1 MIRQSLICLTLLV
14 FSSSLLAAPQLEK
27 TVLENNSSEKI
38 EVIDD
43 DGITHTFDQPVQR
56 IVSLM
61 PHATELLFEVG
72 AGDQVVGAVKY
83 SDYPEAAKK
92 IPRVGGYSAL
102 NIEAIVALKP
112 DLLIA
117 WPEGN
122 RNRELDRLKALGLP
136 ILVSDPR
143 EFNDIA
149 NALTMYGKVTGKVPE
164 AEKAVAAFNKK
175 LNYLRTTYSIEEN
188 SEQERVSVFYQV
200 WNSPLMTQNGNTF
213 ISRAIEVCGG
223 TNIFADLPMTN
234 PQVSIESILVQDPQV
249 IVASGM
255 GQARPEWLDD
265 WRQYKTLQAVQKNQ
279 LYHILP
285 ELFQRPTSRFLTG
298 TQQLCEAM
306 QEARDKAL

>member
-1 MIRQSLICLTLLV
+1 MRDTFSFVLTLLGV
-14 FSSSLLAAPQLEK
+14 FLSINVCASSIS
-27 TVLENNSSEKI
+27 I
-38 EVIDD
+38 IDD
-43 DGITHTFDQPVQR
+43 EGIEHTFDQPLQR

-72 AGDQVVGAVKY
+72 AGDHVVGAVQY

-143 EFNDIA
+143 EFKDIA
-149 NALTMYGKVTGKVPE
+149 NALFIYGKITDNNE
-164 AEKAVAAFNKK
+164 QAAKAIETFNKK
-175 LNYLRTTYSIEEN
+175 LTYLRNTY
-188 SEQERVSVFYQV
+188 SEQEKVSVFYQV
-200 WNSPLMTQNGNTF
+200 WNAPLMTQNGNTF

-223 TNIFADLPMTN
+223 INIFSDLPMTN
-234 PQVSIESILVQDPQV
+234 PQVSIESILIQDPQV

-265 WRQYKTLQAVQKNQ
+265 WRQYKTLQAVEANQ
-279 LYHILP
+279 LYHIAP
-285 ELFQRPTSRFLTG
+285 ELFQRPTVRFLLG
-298 TQQLCEAM
+298 TEQLCEAM
-306 QEARDKAL
+306 QKARESKE

>member
-1 MIRQSLICLTLLV
+1 MQKKWQKKSPLALLITFSLVISLV
-14 FSSSLLAAPQLEK
+14 ASFSVQALPI
-27 TVLENNSSEKI
+27 TV
-38 EVIDD
+38 VD
-43 DGITHTFDQPVQR
+43 DGGIKHVFDGPVTR

-83 SDYPEAAKK
+83 SDYPEAAKD

-102 NIEAIVALKP
+102 NIEAIVALQP

-149 NALTMYGKVTGKVPE
+149 NALTLYGKVTGKE
-164 AEKAVAAFNKK
+164 AQAKIALVAFNEK
-175 LNYLRTTYSIEEN
+175 LNYLRDTYSA
-188 SEQERVSVFYQV
+188 QEKVSVFYQV

-223 TNIFADLPMTN
+223 ENIFADLPMTN

-285 ELFQRPTSRFLTG
+285 ELFQRPTSRFLVG

-306 QEARDKAL
+306 QKARQGSLTVEK

>member
-1 MIRQSLICLTLLV
+1 MYHFIVCITGLLLSLNALALPSA
-14 FSSSLLAAPQLEK
+14 SSPSIK
-27 TVLENNSSEKI
+27 
-38 EVIDD
+38 VIDD
-43 DGITHTFDQPVQR
+43 DGITHTFEQPVTR

-72 AGDQVVGAVKY
+72 AGDHVVGAVQY

-102 NIEAIVALKP
+102 NIEAIVALEP

-122 RNRELDRLKALGLP
+122 RNRELERLKALGLP

-143 EFNDIA
+143 EFKDIA
-149 NALTMYGKVTGKVPE
+149 NALTVYGKITGKE
-164 AEKAVAAFNKK
+164 SQAAIALGKFNKK
-175 LNYLRTTYSIEEN
+175 LTYLLNKYSK
-188 SEQERVSVFYQV
+188 QEKISVFYQV
-200 WNSPLMTQNGNTF
+200 WNAPLMTQNGNTF
-213 ISRAIEVCGG
+213 ISRAIELCGG
-223 TNIFADLPMTN
+223 NNIFSALPMTN

-265 WRQYKTLQAVQKNQ
+265 WKQYTTLQAVKKNN
-279 LYHILP
+279 LFHILP
-285 ELFQRPTSRFLTG
+285 ELFQRPTSRFLIG
-298 TQQLCEAM
+298 TEQLCRAM
-306 QEARDKAL
+306 EKARHS

>member
-1 MIRQSLICLTLLV
+1 MVFLLV
-14 FSSSLLAAPQLEK
+14 RLMSFLVAVALSVSVYSLSEQDSALE
-27 TVLENNSSEKI
+27 SEPKPI
-38 EVIDD
+38 IVIDD
-43 DGITHTFDQPVQR
+43 DEQKHVFEQPVTR

-72 AGDQVVGAVKY
+72 AGKNIVGAVQY
-83 SDYPEAAKK
+83 SDYPEAAKS

-102 NIEAIVALKP
+102 NIEAIVALEP

-143 EFNDIA
+143 EFDDIA
-149 NALTMYGKVTGKVPE
+149 NALTMYGKVTGKE
-164 AEKAVAAFNKK
+164 QQAARAVTAFNKK
-175 LNYLRTTYSIEEN
+175 LARLRQTYSQQKE
-188 SEQERVSVFYQV
+188 VSVFYQV

-223 TNIFADLPMTN
+223 RNIFSDLPMTN

-285 ELFQRPTSRFLTG
+285 ELFQRPTSRFLVG
-298 TQQLCEAM
+298 TEQLCEAM
-306 QEARDKAL
+306 EQARN

>member
-1 MIRQSLICLTLLV
+1 MIKQSLICLTLLI
-14 FSSSLLAAPQLEK
+14 FSSSLLADAGFK
-27 TVLENNSSEKI
+27 KI

-43 DGITHTFDQPVQR
+43 DGIIHTFDQPVQR

-72 AGDQVVGAVKY
+72 AGDRVVGAVKY
-83 SDYPEAAKK
+83 SDYPEAAKE
-92 IPRVGGYSAL
+92 ISRVGGYSAL

-188 SEQERVSVFYQV
+188 SAQQQISVFYQV

-223 TNIFADLPMTN
+223 VNIFADLPMTN

-306 QEARDKAL
+306 QEARDNAR

>member
-1 MIRQSLICLTLLV
+1 MWQELWKKPSLVLAFKA
-14 FSSSLLAAPQLEK
+14 FSFAIGLIISLGIQASAI
-27 TVLENNSSEKI
+27 TV
-38 EVIDD
+38 VDD
-43 DGITHTFDQPVQR
+43 DGIEHVFEQPVKR

-83 SDYPEAAKK
+83 SDYPEAAKS

-102 NIEAIVALKP
+102 NIEAIVALQP
-112 DLLIA
+112 ELLIA

-136 ILVSDPR
+136 IFVSNPR
-143 EFNDIA
+143 EFKDIA
-149 NALTMYGKVTGKVPE
+149 NALTLYGKITGKEPQ
-164 AEKAVAAFNKK
+164 AEKALSAFNKK
-175 LNYLRTTYSIEEN
+175 LNYLRSTYSIEEN
-188 SEQERVSVFYQV
+188 NELEKVSVFYQV
-200 WNSPLMTQNGNTF
+200 WDSPLMTQNGNTF
-213 ISRAIEVCGG
+213 ISRAIEICGG
-223 TNIFADLPMTN
+223 ENIFADLPMTN

-265 WRQYKTLQAVQKNQ
+265 WRQYKTLQSVQKNQ

-285 ELFQRPTSRFLTG
+285 ELFQRPTSRFLVG
-298 TQQLCEAM
+298 TEQLCKAM
-306 QEARDKAL
+306 QNARKKN

>member
-1 MIRQSLICLTLLV
+1 MFLNNWVFMYRFIMCISGLFLSLNILALPL
-14 FSSSLLAAPQLEK
+14 SSSIK
-27 TVLENNSSEKI
+27 
-38 EVIDD
+38 VIDD
-43 DGITHTFDQPVQR
+43 DGITHTFDQPVKR

-72 AGDQVVGAVKY
+72 AGDHVVGAVQY

-102 NIEAIVALKP
+102 NIEAIVALEP

-122 RNRELDRLKALGLP
+122 RNRELERLKALGLP

-143 EFNDIA
+143 EFKDIA
-149 NALTMYGKVTGKVPE
+149 NALTVYGKITGKE
-164 AEKAVAAFNKK
+164 SQAAIALGKFNKK
-175 LNYLRTTYSIEEN
+175 LAYLLNTYSK
-188 SEQERVSVFYQV
+188 QEKISVFYQV
-200 WNSPLMTQNGNTF
+200 WNAPLMTQNGNTF
-213 ISRAIEVCGG
+213 ISRAIELCGG
-223 TNIFADLPMTN
+223 NNIFSALPMTN

-265 WRQYKTLQAVQKNQ
+265 WRQYKTLQAVKKNN
-279 LYHILP
+279 LFHILP
-285 ELFQRPTSRFLTG
+285 ELFQRPTSRFLIG
-298 TQQLCEAM
+298 TEQLCQAM
-306 QEARDKAL
+306 EKARR

>member
-1 MIRQSLICLTLLV
+1 MVFLLV
-14 FSSSLLAAPQLEK
+14 RLMSFLVAVALSVSVYSLSEQDSALE
-27 TVLENNSSEKI
+27 SEPKPI
-38 EVIDD
+38 IVIDD
-43 DGITHTFDQPVQR
+43 DEQKHVFEQPVTR

-72 AGDQVVGAVKY
+72 AGKNIVGAVQY
-83 SDYPEAAKK
+83 SDYPEAAKS

-143 EFNDIA
+143 EFKDIA
-149 NALTMYGKVTGKVPE
+149 NALFIYGKITDNNE
-164 AEKAVAAFNKK
+164 QAAKAIETFNKK
-175 LNYLRTTYSIEEN
+175 LTYLRNTY
-188 SEQERVSVFYQV
+188 SEQEKVSVFYQV
-200 WNSPLMTQNGNTF
+200 WNAPLMTQNGNTF

-223 TNIFADLPMTN
+223 INIFSDLPMTN
-234 PQVSIESILVQDPQV
+234 PQVSIESILIQDPQV

-265 WRQYKTLQAVQKNQ
+265 WRQYKTLQAVEANQ
-279 LYHILP
+279 LYHIAP
-285 ELFQRPTSRFLTG
+285 ELFQRPTVRFLLG
-298 TQQLCEAM
+298 TEQLCEAM
-306 QEARDKAL
+306 QKARESKES

>member
-1 MIRQSLICLTLLV
+1 MLRFISLIAAII
-14 FSSSLLAAPQLEK
+14 FSVHSFSLPQNLEIK
-27 TVLENNSSEKI
+27 
-38 EVIDD
+38 VIDD
-43 DGITHTFDQPVQR
+43 DGIQHVFNQPVTR

-83 SDYPEAAKK
+83 SDYPEAAKS

-102 NIEAIVALKP
+102 NIEAIVALEP

-122 RNRELDRLKALGLP
+122 RNRELERLKALGLP

-143 EFNDIA
+143 EFKDIA
-149 NALTMYGKVTGKVPE
+149 NALVMYGKITGKDKE
-164 AEKAVAAFNKK
+164 AKIAVDEFNKK
-175 LNYLRTTYSIEEN
+175 LKYLSDTYSAQKE
-188 SEQERVSVFYQV
+188 VSVFYQV

-213 ISRAIEVCGG
+213 ISRAIELCGG
-223 TNIFADLPMTN
+223 NNIFSELPMTN

-265 WRQYKTLQAVQKNQ
+265 WRQYTTLQAVKKNN
-279 LYHILP
+279 LFHILP
-285 ELFQRPTSRFLTG
+285 ELFQRPTSRFLIG
-298 TQQLCEAM
+298 TEQLCQAM
-306 QEARDKAL
+306 EQSRH

>member
-1 MIRQSLICLTLLV
+1 MSYLNMNRLNMNRLKKNCNRTFIFPSIFLLL
-14 FSSSLLAAPQLEK
+14 FCHSLLAESLS
-27 TVLENNSSEKI
+27 TKI
-38 EVIDD
+38 DIIDD
-43 DGITHTFDQPVQR
+43 DGIHHTFDQPVTR

-61 PHATELLFEVG
+61 PHATELLFEIG
-72 AGDQVVGAVKY
+72 AGEQVIGAVQY

-102 NIEAIVALKP
+102 NIEAIVALQP

-136 ILVSDPR
+136 ILVSDPT
-143 EFNDIA
+143 ELEDISK
-149 NALTMYGKVTGKVPE
+149 ALKVYGQVTGRNKQ
-164 AEKAVAAFNKK
+164 ADKAVLAFNKK
-175 LNYLRTTYSIEEN
+175 LTYLRTTYS
-188 SEQERVSVFYQV
+188 QQKKVSVFYQV
-200 WNSPLMTQNGNTF
+200 WNAPLMTQNGNTF

-223 TNIFADLPMTN
+223 INIFADLPMTN

-265 WRQYKTLQAVQKNQ
+265 WRQYTSLQAVQKNQ
-279 LYHILP
+279 LFHILP
-285 ELFQRPTSRFLTG
+285 ELFQRPTSRFLIG
-298 TQQLCEAM
+298 TEQLCEAM
-306 QEARDKAL
+306 QQAR

>member
-1 MIRQSLICLTLLV
+1 MMLKIIHPWVILASVSLFTLLPKAV
-14 FSSSLLAAPQLEK
+14 AETTSAITLNEIIVVDDAGK
-27 TVLENNSSEKI
+27 T
-38 EVIDD
+38 
-43 DGITHTFDQPVQR
+43 HRFQQPVKR

-83 SDYPEAAKK
+83 SDYPEAAKA

-102 NIEAIVALKP
+102 NIEAIVALQP

-122 RNRELDRLKALGLP
+122 RTRELERLKALGLP

-143 EFNDIA
+143 EFTDIA
-149 NALTMYGKVTGKVPE
+149 NALKVYGAITGKNDQ
-164 AEKAVAAFNKK
+164 AKKAISEFNKK
-175 LNYLRTTYSIEEN
+175 YNFLRETYH
-188 SEQERVSVFYQV
+188 EQSRVSVFYQV

-213 ISRAIEVCGG
+213 ISRAIELCGG
-223 TNIFADLPMTN
+223 TNIYAELPMPN
-234 PQVSIESILVQDPQV
+234 PQVSIESILIKNPQV

-265 WRQYKTLQAVQKNQ
+265 WRQYKSLQAVEKNH

-285 ELFQRPTSRFLTG
+285 ELFQRPTSRFLIG
-298 TQQLCEAM
+298 TEQLCEAM
-306 QEARDKAL
+306 AKARR

>member
-1 MIRQSLICLTLLV
+1 MFRIISLIAGMFL
-14 FSSSLLAAPQLEK
+14 SIHLLASPLASNTRSDL
-27 TVLENNSSEKI
+27 NAKI
-38 EVIDD
+38 TVIDD
-43 DGITHTFDQPVQR
+43 DGIEHIFDQPVMR

-72 AGDQVVGAVKY
+72 AGDHVVGAVQY

-102 NIEAIVALKP
+102 NIEAIVALEP

-143 EFNDIA
+143 EFEDIA
-149 NALTMYGKVTGKVPE
+149 NALAIYGKVTGKD
-164 AEKAVAAFNKK
+164 AQAAIALADFKKK
-175 LNYLRTTYSIEEN
+175 LTYLRNTYSK
-188 SEQERVSVFYQV
+188 QKKVSVFYQV
-200 WNSPLMTQNGNTF
+200 WNAPLMTQNGNTF
-213 ISRAIEVCGG
+213 ISRAIELCGG
-223 TNIFADLPMTN
+223 NNIFADLPMTN
-234 PQVSIESILVQDPQV
+234 PQVSIESILVADPQL

-265 WRQYKTLQAVQKNQ
+265 WRVYKSLQAVQKNN
-279 LYHILP
+279 LFHILP
-285 ELFQRPTSRFLTG
+285 ELFQRPTSRFLIG
-298 TQQLCEAM
+298 TEQLCQAM
-306 QEARDKAL
+306 ARARD

>member
-1 MIRQSLICLTLLV
+1 MRDTFSFVLTLLGV
-14 FSSSLLAAPQLEK
+14 FLSINVCASSIS
-27 TVLENNSSEKI
+27 I
-38 EVIDD
+38 IDD
-43 DGITHTFDQPVQR
+43 EGIEHTFDQPLQR

-72 AGDQVVGAVKY
+72 AGDHVVGAVQY

-143 EFNDIA
+143 EFKDIA
-149 NALTMYGKVTGKVPE
+149 NALFIYGKITDNN
-164 AEKAVAAFNKK
+164 EKAAKAIETFNKK
-175 LNYLRTTYSIEEN
+175 LTYLRNTY
-188 SEQERVSVFYQV
+188 SEQEKVSVFYQV
-200 WNSPLMTQNGNTF
+200 WNAPLMTQNGNTF

-223 TNIFADLPMTN
+223 INIFSDLPMTN
-234 PQVSIESILVQDPQV
+234 PQVSIESILIQDPQV

-265 WRQYKTLQAVQKNQ
+265 WRQYKTLQAVEANQ
-279 LYHILP
+279 LYHIAP
-285 ELFQRPTSRFLTG
+285 ELFQRPTVRFLLG
-298 TQQLCEAM
+298 TEQLCEAM
-306 QEARDKAL
+306 QKARESKE

>member
-1 MIRQSLICLTLLV
+1 MKNASSYLSVIAFGLV
-14 FSSSLLAAPQLEK
+14 ASLLFINRVGAAEI
-27 TVLENNSSEKI
+27 T
-38 EVIDD
+38 VIDD
-43 DGITHTFDQPVQR
+43 DGVEHAFNQPVKR

-72 AGDQVVGAVKY
+72 AGDQVVGAVQY
-83 SDYPEAAKK
+83 SDYPDAAKR
-92 IPRVGGYSAL
+92 IPRVGGYSSL

-122 RNRELDRLKALGLP
+122 RNRELDRLKTLGLP

-149 NALTMYGKVTGKVPE
+149 KALILYGKVTGNE
-164 AEKAVAAFNKK
+164 AEAKLAVQKFNKK
-175 LNYLRTTYSIEEN
+175 LNYLRTTYSIDEN
-188 SEQERVSVFYQV
+188 SSEDKVSVFYQV
-200 WNSPLMTQNGNTF
+200 WNAPLMTQNGNTF

-223 TNIFADLPMTN
+223 VNIFADLLMTN
-234 PQVSIESILVQDPQV
+234 PQVSIESILVQNPQV

-255 GQARPEWLDD
+255 GQSRPEWLDD
-265 WRQYKTLQAVQKNQ
+265 WRQYKTLQAVQNDQ

-285 ELFQRPTSRFLTG
+285 ELFQRPTSRFLVG

-306 QEARDKAL
+306 EIARNIKN

>member
-1 MIRQSLICLTLLV
+1 MRQTFFPFLIVLVSALSINLAVSLETHGLNSEQ
-14 FSSSLLAAPQLEK
+14 SSII
-27 TVLENNSSEKI
+27 V
-38 EVIDD
+38 VDD
-43 DGITHTFDQPVQR
+43 DGIEHVFDQPLKR

-72 AGDQVVGAVKY
+72 AGENIVGAVQY
-83 SDYPEAAKK
+83 SDYPEAAKS

-143 EFNDIA
+143 EFKDIA
-149 NALTMYGKVTGKVPE
+149 NALFVYGKITGKN
-164 AEKAVAAFNKK
+164 KQAATAIEEFNKK
-175 LNYLRTTYSIEEN
+175 LTYLRETYSHQEN
-188 SEQERVSVFYQV
+188 VTVFYQV
-200 WNSPLMTQNGNTF
+200 WNAPLMTQNGNTF

-223 TNIFADLPMTN
+223 LNIFSDLAMTN
-234 PQVSIESILVQDPQV
+234 PQVSIESVLVQNPQI

-265 WRQYKTLQAVQKNQ
+265 WRQYTTLKAVKNNQ
-279 LYHILP
+279 LYHIPP
-285 ELFQRPTSRFLTG
+285 ELFQRPSSRFLLG
-298 TQQLCEAM
+298 TEQLCTAI
-306 QEARDKAL
+306 QKAREIKKNP

>member
-1 MIRQSLICLTLLV
+1 MFRFIYCIILIF
-14 FSSSLLAAPQLEK
+14 FSINALA
-27 TVLENNSSEKI
+27 TSKI
-38 EVIDD
+38 NVIDD
-43 DGITHTFDQPVQR
+43 DGIQHTFDKPLMR

-72 AGDQVVGAVKY
+72 AGTQVVGAVKY
-83 SDYPEAAKK
+83 SDYPEAAKA
-92 IPRVGGYSAL
+92 IPRVGGYSSL

-143 EFNDIA
+143 EFKDIA
-149 NALTMYGKVTGKVPE
+149 HALSIYGKITGN
-164 AEKAVAAFNKK
+164 EKQAKKALAAFNKK
-175 LNYLRTTYSIEEN
+175 LTYLRDIYSQ
-188 SEQERVSVFYQV
+188 QEKVSVFYQV

-213 ISRAIEVCGG
+213 ISRAIELCGG
-223 TNIFADLPMTN
+223 NNIFSELPMTN

-255 GQARPEWLDD
+255 GKARPEWLDD
-265 WRQYKTLQAVQKNQ
+265 WRQYTTLQAVQKNN
-279 LYHILP
+279 LFHILP
-285 ELFQRPTSRFLTG
+285 ELFQRPTSRFLIG
-298 TQQLCEAM
+298 TEQLCEAM
-306 QEARDKAL
+306 QKARKLGQGGKAE

>member
-1 MIRQSLICLTLLV
+1 MRKELQKKSPLV
-14 FSSSLLAAPQLEK
+14 FILIVFSFVTGLVISLGAQAASI
-27 TVLENNSSEKI
+27 TV
-38 EVIDD
+38 VDD
-43 DGITHTFDQPVQR
+43 DGIEHVFDQPVKR

-72 AGDQVVGAVKY
+72 AGAQVVGAVKY
-83 SDYPEAAKK
+83 SDYPEAAKN

-102 NIEAIVALKP
+102 NIEAIVALQP

-149 NALTMYGKVTGKVPE
+149 NALTLYGKVTGKD
-164 AEKAVAAFNKK
+164 AQAKKAVTAFNKK
-175 LNYLRTTYSIEEN
+175 LNYLRSTYSIEEN
-188 SEQERVSVFYQV
+188 SSQEKISVFYQV
-200 WNSPLMTQNGNTF
+200 WNSPLMTQNGITF

-223 TNIFADLPMTN
+223 ENIFADLPMTN

-255 GQARPEWLDD
+255 GEARPEWLDD
-265 WRQYKTLQAVQKNQ
+265 WRQYTTLQAVQKNQ

-285 ELFQRPTSRFLTG
+285 ELFQRPTSRFLVG

-306 QEARDKAL
+306 QEARNITQ

>member
-1 MIRQSLICLTLLV
+1 MFLNNWVFMCRFIVCIAGLFLSLNTLALP
-14 FSSSLLAAPQLEK
+14 SSSSIK
-27 TVLENNSSEKI
+27 
-38 EVIDD
+38 VIDD
-43 DGITHTFDQPVQR
+43 DGITHTFDQPVKR

-72 AGDQVVGAVKY
+72 AGDHVVGAVQY

-102 NIEAIVALKP
+102 NIEAIVALEP

-122 RNRELDRLKALGLP
+122 RNRELERLRALGLP

-143 EFNDIA
+143 EFKDIA
-149 NALTMYGKVTGKVPE
+149 NALTVYGKITGKE
-164 AEKAVAAFNKK
+164 SQAAIALGKFNKK
-175 LNYLRTTYSIEEN
+175 LAYLLNTYSK
-188 SEQERVSVFYQV
+188 QEKISVFYQV
-200 WNSPLMTQNGNTF
+200 WNAPLMTQNGNTF
-213 ISRAIEVCGG
+213 ISRAIELCGG
-223 TNIFADLPMTN
+223 NNIFSALPMTN

-265 WRQYKTLQAVQKNQ
+265 WRQYKTLQAVKKNN
-279 LYHILP
+279 LFHILP
-285 ELFQRPTSRFLTG
+285 ELFQRPTSRFLIG
-298 TQQLCEAM
+298 TEQLCQAM
-306 QEARDKAL
+306 EKARR

>member
-1 MIRQSLICLTLLV
+1 MFCSFLFSNNQRLLP
-14 FSSSLLAAPQLEK
+14 FLAALFFAASATASPQ
-27 TVLENNSSEKI
+27 I

-43 DGITHTFDQPVQR
+43 DGIQHTFDQPLTR

-72 AGDQVVGAVKY
+72 AGDQVVGAVQY
-83 SDYPEAAKK
+83 SDFPEAAKK

-102 NIEAIVALKP
+102 NIEAIVALEP

-143 EFNDIA
+143 EFKDIA
-149 NALTMYGKVTGKVPE
+149 NALSIYGKITGKD
-164 AEKAVAAFNKK
+164 AQAAIALAKFNKK
-175 LNYLRTTYSIEEN
+175 LTYLRNTYSG
-188 SEQERVSVFYQV
+188 QKKVSVFYQV
-200 WNSPLMTQNGNTF
+200 WNAPLMTQNGNTF
-213 ISRAIEVCGG
+213 ISRAIELCGG
-223 TNIFADLPMTN
+223 RNIFADLPMTN

-265 WRQYKTLQAVQKNQ
+265 WRQYKTLQAVQKNN
-279 LYHILP
+279 LFHILP
-285 ELFQRPTSRFLTG
+285 ELFQRPTSRFLIG
-298 TQQLCEAM
+298 TEQLCEAM
-306 QEARDKAL
+306 EQARH

>member
-1 MIRQSLICLTLLV
+1 
-14 FSSSLLAAPQLEK
+14 
-27 TVLENNSSEKI
+27 
-38 EVIDD
+38 
-43 DGITHTFDQPVQR
+43 
-56 IVSLM
+56 M

-143 EFNDIA
+143 EFKDIA
-149 NALTMYGKVTGKVPE
+149 NALTLYGKVTGNE
-164 AEKAVAAFNKK
+164 EQAEKALAAFNKK
-175 LNYLRTTYSIEEN
+175 LNYLRSTYSIEEN
-188 SEQERVSVFYQV
+188 STLEKVSVFYQV

-223 TNIFADLPMTN
+223 KNIFADLPMTN

-285 ELFQRPTSRFLTG
+285 ELFQRPTSRFLVG

-306 QEARDKAL
+306 QKARQVDK

>member
-1 MIRQSLICLTLLV
+1 MFRFRHRFMFLALGIMFSVNSL
-14 FSSSLLAAPQLEK
+14 SLPQDSTIK
-27 TVLENNSSEKI
+27 VT
-38 EVIDD
+38 DD
-43 DGITHTFDQPVQR
+43 DGIEHRFDQPVMR

-83 SDYPEAAKK
+83 SDYPEAAKS

-102 NIEAIVALKP
+102 NIEAIVALEP

-122 RNRELDRLKALGLP
+122 RNRELERLKALGLP

-143 EFNDIA
+143 EFKDIA
-149 NALTMYGKVTGKVPE
+149 NALAVYGKITGKDKE
-164 AEKAVAAFNKK
+164 ARVALDGFNKK
-175 LNYLRTTYSIEEN
+175 LKYLRDTYSKQKE
-188 SEQERVSVFYQV
+188 VSVFYQV

-213 ISRAIEVCGG
+213 ISRAIELCGG
-223 TNIFADLPMTN
+223 NNIFSELPMTN
-234 PQVSIESILVQDPQV
+234 PQVSIESILVQNPQV

-265 WRQYKTLQAVQKNQ
+265 WRQYTTLQAVQKNH
-279 LYHILP
+279 LFHILP
-285 ELFQRPTSRFLTG
+285 ELFQRPTSRFLIG
-298 TQQLCEAM
+298 TEQLCQAM
-306 QEARDKAL
+306 EQSRN

>member
-1 MIRQSLICLTLLV
+1 MRDTFSFVLTLLGV
-14 FSSSLLAAPQLEK
+14 FLSINVCASSIS
-27 TVLENNSSEKI
+27 I
-38 EVIDD
+38 IDD
-43 DGITHTFDQPVQR
+43 EGIEHTFDQPLQR

-72 AGDQVVGAVKY
+72 AGDHVVGAVQY

-143 EFNDIA
+143 EFKDIA
-149 NALTMYGKVTGKVPE
+149 NALFIYGKITDNNE
-164 AEKAVAAFNKK
+164 QAAKAIETFNKK
-175 LNYLRTTYSIEEN
+175 LTYLRNTY
-188 SEQERVSVFYQV
+188 SEQEKVSVFYQV
-200 WNSPLMTQNGNTF
+200 WNAPLMTQNGNTF

-223 TNIFADLPMTN
+223 INIFSDLPMTN
-234 PQVSIESILVQDPQV
+234 PQVSIESILIQDPQV

-255 GQARPEWLDD
+255 GQARPEWLND
-265 WRQYKTLQAVQKNQ
+265 WRQYKTLQAVEANQ
-279 LYHILP
+279 LYHIAP
-285 ELFQRPTSRFLTG
+285 ELFQRPTVRFLLG
-298 TQQLCEAM
+298 TEQLCEAM
-306 QEARDKAL
+306 QKARESKES

>member
-1 MIRQSLICLTLLV
+1 MSHLIYFIVLIAC
-14 FSSSLLAAPQLEK
+14 SANALASPQIK
-27 TVLENNSSEKI
+27 
-38 EVIDD
+38 VIDD
-43 DGITHTFDQPVQR
+43 DGIHHVFNQPVKR

-72 AGDQVVGAVKY
+72 AGDHVVGAVKY
-83 SDYPEAAKK
+83 SDYPEAAKN

-102 NIEAIVALKP
+102 NIEAIVALEP

-122 RNRELDRLKALGLP
+122 RNRELERLKALGLP

-143 EFNDIA
+143 EFKDIA
-149 NALTMYGKVTGKVPE
+149 NALAVYGKITGKDKQ
-164 AEKAVAAFNKK
+164 AEVALAEFNKK
-175 LNYLRTTYSIEEN
+175 LTYLRNTYST
-188 SEQERVSVFYQV
+188 QEKISVFYQV
-200 WNSPLMTQNGNTF
+200 WNAPLMTQNGNTF
-213 ISRAIEVCGG
+213 ISRAIELCGG
-223 TNIFADLPMTN
+223 NNIFSDLPMTN

-265 WRQYKTLQAVQKNQ
+265 WRQYKTLQAVQKNH
-279 LYHILP
+279 LFHILP
-285 ELFQRPTSRFLTG
+285 ELFQRPTSRFLIG

-306 QEARDKAL
+306 QQSREG